1 MGNENITNCDG
12 CKKDFLIVMQDRT
25 HAAQTTEH
33 YFTCPH
39 CQTDYTAYV
48 TDPFILKE
56 QKELRKLN
64 ERYLKK
70 KSALSVYMQK
80 KKMEVQEHD

>member
-1 MGNENITNCDG
+1 MDNQNITRCDD
-12 CKKDFLIVMQDRT
+12 CHKEFLIVLQDRM

-48 TDPFILKE
+48 TDPYILKE

-64 ERYLKK
+64 EKYLKK
-70 KSALSVYMQK
+70 KSELSTYMQR
-80 KKMEVQEHD
+80 KKMEVQT

>member
-1 MGNENITNCDG
+1 MDNQNITRCDD
-12 CKKDFLIVMQDRT
+12 CHKEFLIVLQDRK
-25 HAAQTTEH
+25 HVAQTTEH

-70 KSALSVYMQK
+70 KSALSTYMQK
-80 KKMEVQEHD
+80 KKVEVQGH